1 MGQLIRATD
10 WSQTALGPLPA
21 WPASLRLA
29 SHICLHSRLPM
40 CVWWGP
46 QFISL
51 YNDAYIPILGKR
63 HPDALGKPA
72 QDVWAEIWPEIGPQL
87 RAVITDGGASPQE
100 RVPLVVERYGFPE
113 IAHFTWSPSP
123 IPSDDEAGGVG
134 GVLCVVTEETARVTV
149 ERERDR
155 LAEQRQLALDAA
167 RMGWWHYDPQTR
179 IATFDHR
186 YEEIFGVS
194 GHQKPNDEIL
204 ARIHPDDLARVWAS
218 VEAAL
223 DPRDPRPFTSEY
235 RVRHDDGSYRW
246 VEAHGLAAFDG
257 DGPGRRATSFVGTV
271 TDVTDRKRGDDQ
283 ARVVLESITDAFF
296 AVSRDWRFTYTN
308 PQADQI
314 LGRAPGELLGRVLW
328 DAYPGL
334 IGSEFERVYRRV
346 AEARA
351 PLDLTSYYPDH
362 DRWYEVHVYPAPDGG
377 ISVYFRDASQRQE
390 AARVLRES
398 EERFRALA
406 DATADAVIMHEQG
419 RVVEVNRSAEVMF
432 GYAPAELIG
441 RNAIDLLVA
450 PASRQAVLDHLAGDR
465 EEAYEATL
473 LRKDGAAV
481 VVEIRGREVT
491 YKGRRVRVTSCYDVG
506 ARRAAEAAVQQTA
519 QRLGLALA
527 AARLGDWTWDA
538 NTDRITLSPRAGE
551 IYDVPPGDHSTRN
564 EMRQR
569 LHPDDRERARLAN
582 ARAIADRD
590 DYSVEYRVPRAGGE
604 IVWVAAKGR
613 ASYDADGNVTGML
626 GVVADVTDRKEAERE
641 REQLLQAERAARA
654 KAEEQGRLK
663 DEFLASLSHE
673 LRTPL
678 NAVLGWAQIL
688 RADPSDADDLN
699 QGLAVIE
706 RNARAQAAIIDD
718 LLDMSRIVSGKIRL
732 DVQTVDLP
740 AVVEAAMQTVQ
751 PAADA
756 KGVRLQPIIDPLAGP
771 VAGDP
776 GRLQQ
781 VLWNLLSNSVKFSPR
796 GTAVRIVLARVNSHV
811 ELNVIDAGEGIRPD
825 FLPFVFD
832 RFRQGDSTT
841 TRRHGGLGLGLSIVK
856 HLVELH
862 GGTIRAHSAGEG
874 QGATFTVTLPLAALN
889 QRGQTAAATSVA
901 DQRRHPTG
909 SAAPPHH
916 RVAPPDTRHRLAGA
930 TILVVDDEPDARTLV
945 KRLLEDCDAR
955 VITAASAAE
964 AVDAVRQHRPDVLVS
979 DIGMP
984 VEDGYALLRRVRAL
998 GPAAGGDVPAVAL
1011 TAYARAED
1019 RMQAVLAGYAHHVA
1033 KPIEPAELITMVA
1046 SLTGS
1051 PA

>member
-362 DRWYEVHVYPAPDGG
+362 DRWYEHIPPFGFLRRGPQLRRMVRAASAELVRRAFGTGENVAAAWKVIGERRKEIAKAKKAAYARGPEFAVDRLAAAHGARKVTCDADVVPPVKVMSGDEFDELAGKDADRAERAKAVLA
-377 ISVYFRDASQRQE
+377 SSAAARDALLVPQ
-390 AARVLRES
+390 
-398 EERFRALA
+398 
-406 DATADAVIMHEQG
+406 
-419 RVVEVNRSAEVMF
+419 
-432 GYAPAELIG
+432 GYAGLAT
-441 RNAIDLLVA
+441 NAGIVA
-450 PASRQAVLDHLAGDR
+450 
-465 EEAYEATL
+465 T
-473 LRKDGAAV
+473 
-481 VVEIRGREVT
+481 
-491 YKGRRVRVTSCYDVG
+491 RV
-506 ARRAAEAAVQQTA
+506 AAEAAPPA
-519 QRLGLALA
+519 SR
-527 AARLGDWTWDA
+527 
-538 NTDRITLSPRAGE
+538 E
-551 IYDVPPGDHSTRN
+551 I
-564 EMRQR
+564 
-569 LHPDDRERARLAN
+569 
-582 ARAIADRD
+582 AI
-590 DYSVEYRVPRAGGE
+590 
-604 IVWVAAKGR
+604 
-613 ASYDADGNVTGML
+613 
-626 GVVADVTDRKEAERE
+626 EAE
-641 REQLLQAERAARA
+641 AT
-654 KAEEQGRLK
+654 G
-663 DEFLASLSHE
+663 
-673 LRTPL
+673 
-678 NAVLGWAQIL
+678 
-688 RADPSDADDLN
+688 DD
-699 QGLAVIE
+699 
-706 RNARAQAAIIDD
+706 
-718 LLDMSRIVSGKIRL
+718 
-732 DVQTVDLP
+732 
-740 AVVEAAMQTVQ
+740 
-751 PAADA
+751 
-756 KGVRLQPIIDPLAGP
+756 
-771 VAGDP
+771 
-776 GRLQQ
+776 
-781 VLWNLLSNSVKFSPR
+781 
-796 GTAVRIVLARVNSHV
+796 
-811 ELNVIDAGEGIRPD
+811 
-825 FLPFVFD
+825 
-832 RFRQGDSTT
+832 
-841 TRRHGGLGLGLSIVK
+841 
-856 HLVELH
+856 
-862 GGTIRAHSAGEG
+862 
-874 QGATFTVTLPLAALN
+874 LAAL
-889 QRGQTAAATSVA
+889 R
-901 DQRRHPTG
+901 
-909 SAAPPHH
+909 
-916 RVAPPDTRHRLAGA
+916 
-930 TILVVDDEPDARTLV
+930 E
-945 KRLLEDCDAR
+945 
-955 VITAASAAE
+955 
-964 AVDAVRQHRPDVLVS
+964 VR
-979 DIGMP
+979 
-984 VEDGYALLRRVRAL
+984 
-998 GPAAGGDVPAVAL
+998 
-1011 TAYARAED
+1011 
-1019 RMQAVLAGYAHHVA
+1019 
-1033 KPIEPAELITMVA
+1033 
-1046 SLTGS
+1046 
-1051 PA
+1051 